1 MTQCNM
7 VNANSSNSQLNKLKL
22 AAKSYTEIT
31 LRISPNMI
39 GNSND
44 ETKFWHKLLLTEK
57 QVVRLRNGFYK

>member
-44 ETKFWHKLLLTEK
+44 QTKF
-57 QVVRLRNGFYK
+57 